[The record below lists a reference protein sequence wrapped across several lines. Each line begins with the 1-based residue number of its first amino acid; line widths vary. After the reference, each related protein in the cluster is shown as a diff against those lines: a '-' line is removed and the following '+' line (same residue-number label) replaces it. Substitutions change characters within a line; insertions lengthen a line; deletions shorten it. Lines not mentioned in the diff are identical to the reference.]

1 MTIKFFPLFFKQSL
15 HLDPRSVQII
25 YAIVPLLI
33 AIFTSMNAKLAVY
46 MGRVQTILLTQ
57 FIGISL
63 LISMS
68 VLVDLGYAQWYIIV
82 PIYLLR
88 SGIMNSTYAL
98 YESMLMDSVPKHQRA
113 RWKSLESVASFGWCG
128 SAVLGGVLSD
138 ASSYSSTF
146 FYTAGLQLIGTF
158 IVALLLE
165 VVPVLEKKKRTKVV
179 VVVAGSDKE
188 TETAPREH
196 ADLEEPLLG

>member
-1 MTIKFFPLFFKQSL
+1 
-15 HLDPRSVQII
+15 
-25 YAIVPLLI
+25 
-33 AIFTSMNAKLAVY
+33 MNAKLAVY
-46 MGRVQTILLTQ
+46 MGRVQTILLAQ
-57 FIGISL
+57 FIGVSL

-98 YESMLMDSVPKHQRA
+98 YESMLMDAVPKHQRA

-165 VVPVLEKKKRTKVV
+165 VVPVCIILKIT
-179 VVVAGSDKE
+179 
-188 TETAPREH
+188 TI
-196 ADLEEPLLG
+196 